1 MEDKKLKEMTSE
13 ELLAEIKAASEAE
26 LYGNVDEPQEE
37 QEDVAKV
44 NLLKD
49 FSKFT
54 RLIKKQKKLK
64 DNLKLL
70 EIENKDN
77 ELLQKYIKM
86 LKDIDAVEESIEVAK
101 KGYLYESAILAP
113 DTPLENEYVKVTIV
127 KPYNKEEFNKDEF
140 KKDYGEDSE
149 MYQKYFT
156 LKSVKGSIKYKV
168 KE

>member
-1 MEDKKLKEMTSE
+1 MVDKDLREMTSE

-26 LYGNVDEPQEE
+26 LWGNVDEPQAEP
-37 QEDVAKV
+37 EDIAKI

-86 LKDIDAVEESIEVAK
+86 LKDIDAVAESIELAK
-101 KGYLYESAILAP
+101 KGYLYDSAVLSP

-140 KKDYGEDSE
+140 KKDYGEETE
-149 MYQKYFT
+149 MYKKYFT
-156 LKSVKGSIKYKV
+156 QKSVKGSIKYKV